1 MIPTAATARANK
13 RIWGF
18 VSIGASSA
26 VTLVITAVAARAGGT
41 QMLGEVAACLSGYVV
56 GAAVCRALVPDVAIV
71 TARADDPAS
80 DLHAREGATLIVVGA
95 TLPLILLVIALQA
108 QVAVGTTLLLTLLM
122 IGPVLQDS
130 VRFLLIAQDL
140 YRLAAVT
147 DIVALLMIAAVLVS
161 PLLAGQPIS
170 LVFVVFVWSAVT
182 VGVAAWVLLRS
193 REFPSI
199 RGGVSFLARNRRLG
213 MGFLTD
219 SGLTMVGSQTVL
231 SLISGLA
238 GVPALGAWRAAQS
251 VMGPFGTV
259 FQAIQPLAIRHVSVV
274 GAAQKALRRLAL
286 VSAVLGIAAVLAA
299 QLLTTVLAP
308 LGDAVFAQAWND
320 VRAVVLPVTLYL
332 MGSWLTLVPVVF
344 FRATRRAASLAA
356 LRVLVV
362 LVQIV
367 AAAVAFALID
377 DFARACYV
385 VASAQ
390 LCSAVAWWAAMYF
403 TNHRAVRSL
412 TS

>member
-1 MIPTAATARANK
+1 MPTAATARANK

-18 VSIGASSA
+18 ISIGASSA
-26 VTLVITAVAARAGGT
+26 VTLVLTAVAARAGGT

-71 TARADDPAS
+71 TARADDAAS
-80 DLHAREGATLIVVGA
+80 DLRAREGATLIVVGA

-140 YRLAAVT
+140 YRLAAIT
-147 DIVALLMIAAVLVS
+147 DMVALLTIAAVLVI
-161 PLLAGQPIS
+161 PFLAGQPIS
-170 LVFVVFVWSAVT
+170 LVFVVLAWSVVT
-182 VGVAAWVLLRS
+182 FGVAMWVLLRS

-199 RGGVSFLARNRRLG
+199 RGGVSFLSRNHRLG

-274 GAAQKALRRLAL
+274 GAAQGALRRLAL
-286 VSAVLGIAAVLAA
+286 VSGVLGAAAVLAA
-299 QLLTTVLAP
+299 QLFTTVLAP

-344 FRATRRAASLAA
+344 FRSTRRAASLAA

-367 AAAVAFALID
+367 TAAAAFALID
-377 DFARACYV
+377 DFAGACYV

-403 TNHRAVRSL
+403 TNRRAVRSL